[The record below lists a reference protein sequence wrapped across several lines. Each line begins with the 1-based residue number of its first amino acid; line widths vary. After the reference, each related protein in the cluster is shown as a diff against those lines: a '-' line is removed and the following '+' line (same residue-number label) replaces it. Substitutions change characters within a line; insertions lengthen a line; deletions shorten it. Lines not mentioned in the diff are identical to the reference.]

1 MVIKYGV
8 PEKHINLQGGWPTP
22 RLHPS
27 GELGKAAARVFSSPD
42 IDQKRMY
49 TFLSSFRF

>member
-27 GELGKAAARVFSSPD
+27 AELGEAAARVFSNPD
-42 IDQKRMY
+42 IQDKRM
-49 TFLSSFRF
+49 FFFDFI